1 MAKSRYNQ
9 PIKLKGKNGDLLQAT
24 ITLDITYTAL
34 LLLEEGEGER
44 VEKGEELGSLVVVVK
59 MSKGIKIV
67 MKEEWPQVLKNV
79 VKRVRKVEASQL
91 LTLLVLV
98 LASKKDEGDK
108 SKGKKLVPNYQTNR
122 QISRYVSM

>member
-67 MKEEWPQVLKNV
+67 MKEEWPHVLKNV

-98 LASKKDEGDK
+98 LASKKDEGDEG
-108 SKGKKLVPNYQTNR
+108 KGKKLVPNYQTN
-122 QISRYVSM
+122 